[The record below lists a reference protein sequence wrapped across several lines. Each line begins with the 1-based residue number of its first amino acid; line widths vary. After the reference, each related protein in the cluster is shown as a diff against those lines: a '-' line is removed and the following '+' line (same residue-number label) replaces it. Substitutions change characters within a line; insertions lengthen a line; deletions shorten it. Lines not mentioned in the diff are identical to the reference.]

1 MIDTA
6 CPKNLEAKVFDLSK
20 AILYRRRQEAF
31 DLLYQLRV
39 HREEPIAVLGTLS
52 NAFSDLY
59 RGKVAKASGMSAE
72 EMASAF
78 KNYQKKEW
86 KIKNAIRDSARLNV
100 DALRHCL
107 EILAQADTTLK
118 LRSGD
123 EWILLEQTVAQLTE
137 AIR

>member
-20 AILYRRRQEAF
+20 AILYRRPQEAL

-52 NAFSDLY
+52 GAFSDLY
-59 RGKVAKASGMSAE
+59 RGKVATASGVSPEAL
-72 EMASAF
+72 ASHF

-86 KIKNAIRDSARLNV
+86 KLKNGARDSARIPIET
-100 DALRHCL
+100 LRHCL
-107 EILAQADTTLK
+107 KILAETDTTLK

-123 EWILLEQTVAQLTE
+123 EWILLEQTVSRLME
-137 AIR
+137 ALR